1 MTNGKPMTSRGR
13 RPGAPFRRRAGFTLV
28 EILVA
33 ITILAVGVLGITM
46 LQVNS
51 VSGEILTREMDSAVS
66 LAYDA
71 IDRVQ
76 ANFNNIS
83 DYDGFTV
90 TATSSAPVG
99 GRAGEDHDALQDQL
113 TQMHLSN
120 GTLAIELQR
129 DVPVSGVDTVTAT
142 VTWNYK
148 GSSKQCAASTVM
160 VRS

>member
-1 MTNGKPMTSRGR
+1 MTHTESMTSRGR
-13 RPGAPFRRRAGFTLV
+13 RPGAPSRRRAGFTLIEV
-28 EILVA
+28 LVA

-76 ANFNNIS
+76 TNFDNIA

-90 TATSSAPVG
+90 TAVSSAPVA
-99 GRAGEDHDALQDQL
+99 GRAGEDHDALQGQL

-120 GTLAIELQR
+120 GTLTVDLQR
-129 DVPVSGVDTVTAT
+129 DVPVTGVDTVTVT

-148 GSSKQCAASTVM
+148 GSMKQCAASSVIL
-160 VRS
+160 S